1 MKKTIAVLVL
11 ALLAAAAAWAG
22 YASMEL
28 EREAEREAGYLGKVV
43 EIVGDGAAV
52 DQVRTTW
59 TYTAEV
65 VTSVTTVGTN
75 EVTTVTTNYYRTAAG
90 AVTNTLSTGDFVLPN
105 DILRETGGITLT
117 TVILEL

>member
-1 MKKTIAVLVL
+1 MKKLMAVLVL
-11 ALLAAAAAWAG
+11 VLLGVAAAWAG
-22 YASMEL
+22 YASMDL

-43 EIVGDGAAV
+43 EIVGDGASV

-59 TYTAEV
+59 TNTAEV
-65 VTSVTTVGTN
+65 VTSVTIVGTN

-90 AVTNTLSTGDFVLPN
+90 ASTNTLSTGDFVLPN

>member
-1 MKKTIAVLVL
+1 MKKTMAVLVL

-59 TYTAEV
+59 TNTAEV

-90 AVTNTLSTGDFVLPN
+90 AATNTLSTGDFVLPN